1 MTNQFQIAI
10 TARDRASSIIG
21 GVGSALSKIP
31 KPLAQIGSRLRD
43 LDDTRGFER
52 LDRSA
57 ASAATSLFGAARGL
71 GAFGGGGTM
80 ALIGGA
86 GTLAGAAALI
96 ANWGQVGV
104 VTANAAA
111 GIGVLPGRLR
121 TLQGAATLAGL
132 SAEDMTGSMRG
143 LAATLQ
149 DAAYGRNNEA
159 AAMLNTLGI
168 TMRRTKDGAIDTEAA
183 MGDLAEAIARQT
195 NPQTQAK
202 IAQIF
207 RVEAL
212 LPMLRKSRAGWN
224 AYIKDIERLAG
235 VSEETQK
242 ESENLGDSLGR
253 LRAVV
258 SGVGV
263 TIEAQ
268 LNSRWGRIID
278 GATEW
283 TAENK
288 ETAAS
293 IGLIGAAL
301 TATATAA
308 KVHPLLGL
316 MVGVASASAMA
327 YQHIDDIRGVL
338 DDLDRKWGG
347 LGGLNVGGPG
357 LGFAIAADKAKK
369 AKEAGS
375 PPDESPARNWWQGI
389 WKGLFPPAAAA
400 APPSIV
406 SAAPPPA
413 AGKERWPIGLRNN
426 NPGNLRRWGD
436 APIVGGFARF
446 NTPEEGLAAAA
457 RNLLTYQE
465 KYGINTLAGIANR
478 WAPAGDG
485 NDPAAYARS
494 LSEQTGILPNQPINL
509 RDRDTLGPLLSAIIR
524 QENGV
529 QPYTPQQV
537 EQAVKVT
544 IEMAGDPPPGMKVTA
559 ENAPGS
565 NGPAPRVEYS
575 MQSWATP

>member
-1 MTNQFQIAI
+1 MANQFQILI
-10 TARDRASSIIG
+10 TARDRASSVIG
-21 GVGSALSKIP
+21 GVGSALSRIP

-57 ASAATSLFGAARGL
+57 ASAATSLFGAAQGL
-71 GAFGGGGTM
+71 GALGGGGTM
-80 ALIGGA
+80 ALLGGA

-132 SAEDMTGSMRG
+132 SAEDMTGSLRG
-143 LAATLQ
+143 LATTLQ
-149 DAAYGRNNEA
+149 DAQFGRNNDA

-168 TMRRTKDGAIDTEAA
+168 VTRRTKDGAVDAEAA
-183 MGDLAEAIARQT
+183 LGDLAEAIARQT
-195 NPQTQAK
+195 APQTQAK

-207 RVEAL
+207 GVEAL
-212 LPMLRKSRAGWN
+212 LPMLRRGRAGWT
-224 AYIKDIERLAG
+224 AYIKDIERLAE
-235 VSEETQK
+235 VSEKTQK

-253 LRAVV
+253 LRAAA

-278 GATEW
+278 GVSEW
-283 TAENK
+283 TAKNK

-293 IGLIGAAL
+293 VTEIGLALAAV
-301 TATATAA
+301 ATAA
-308 KVHPLLGL
+308 RVHPLLGL
-316 MVGVASASAMA
+316 MTGVAAAAALAYQNIDKIPSALDALDRQWSASR
-327 YQHIDDIRGVL
+327 IRRETEGE
-338 DDLDRKWGG
+338 RK
-347 LGGLNVGGPG
+347 
-357 LGFAIAADKAKK
+357 AREEE
-369 AKEAGS
+369 EAGQS
-375 PPDESPARNWWQGI
+375 WWRRLLPKITISGVTAPSVGDAQ
-389 WKGLFPPAAAA
+389 AAPA
-400 APPSIV
+400 APPSIA
-406 SAAPPPA
+406 STAPPPA
-413 AGKERWPIGLRNN
+413 AGNERLPIGLRNN

-436 APIVGGFARF
+436 TPIVGGFARF
-446 NTPEEGLAAAA
+446 ATPEEGLAAAA
-457 RNLLTYQE
+457 RNLLTYQD
-465 KYGINTLAGIANR
+465 KYGINTLSGIANR

-485 NDPAAYARS
+485 NDPAAYAQS
-494 LSEQTGILPNQPINL
+494 LSAQTGIAPNQPLDL
-509 RDRDTLGPLLSAIIR
+509 RDKGTLAPLLSAIIR

-529 QPYTPQQV
+529 QPYTAQQV